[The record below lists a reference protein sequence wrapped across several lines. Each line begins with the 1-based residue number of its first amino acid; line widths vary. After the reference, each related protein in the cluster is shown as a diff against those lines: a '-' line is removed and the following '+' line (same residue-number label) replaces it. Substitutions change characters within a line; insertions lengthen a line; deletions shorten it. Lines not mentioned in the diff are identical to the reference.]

1 MNASPAGTHNALPQL
16 APPHGEGRVLL
27 HICCAVCAG
36 PILEMLLHSGIET
49 TAFFYNPN
57 IDSPEEYAKRKEEH
71 LRYTQKLGVR
81 VADADYDPSC
91 WAEAVQG
98 LEKEPE
104 RGARCDQCFEMRL
117 TRAAHTAEHLGI
129 PLLATTLGISRW
141 KDVDQVNRA
150 GERAVQHTPSVAFW
164 PHNWRKQG
172 GSPRMAE
179 LAREENFYRQ
189 NYCGCTYS
197 RLAAEQ
203 AAAQR
208 SGT

>member
-1 MNASPAGTHNALPQL
+1 MNAPTTDTRNVTPHL
-16 APPHGEGRVLL
+16 ATPHGEDRVLL

-36 PILEMLLHSGIET
+36 PILEMLKQSGIET
-49 TAFFYNPN
+49 IAFFYNPN

-71 LRYTQKLGVR
+71 LRYAQKLGVR
-81 VADADYDPSC
+81 VVDADYDPKC
-91 WAEAVQG
+91 WAEAVRG
-98 LEKEPE
+98 LENEPE
-104 RGARCDQCFEMRL
+104 RGARCDRCFEMRL
-117 TRAAHTAEHLGI
+117 TRAAQAAQQQGI

-150 GERAVQHTPSVAFW
+150 GERAVRKTPSVTFW
-164 PHNWRKQG
+164 PHNWRKKG

-189 NYCGCTYS
+189 NYCGCSYS

-203 AAAQR
+203 AAARR

>member
-1 MNASPAGTHNALPQL
+1 MNASTAGTRNAMLQIV
-16 APPHGEGRVLL
+16 PPHGEDRVLL

-36 PILEMLLHSGIET
+36 PILEMLLHSGIEPI
-49 TAFFYNPN
+49 AFFYNPN
-57 IDSPEEYAKRKEEH
+57 MDTPEEYAKRKEEH
-71 LRYTQKLGVR
+71 LRYAQKLGVR
-81 VADADYDPSC
+81 VADADYDPAC
-91 WAEAVQG
+91 WADAVRG

-104 RGARCDQCFEMRL
+104 RGARCDRCFEMRL
-117 TRAAHTAEHLGI
+117 TRAAQYAQKQGI

-150 GERAVQHTPSVAFW
+150 GERAVSLTPSVAFW

-172 GSPRMAE
+172 GSPRMVE
-179 LAREENFYRQ
+179 LAHEEHFYRQ

-203 AAAQR
+203 AAARR
-208 SGT
+208 SNT